1 VQELSEPELWS
12 RYRVSGDAEARDR
25 LFLHYAPWASS
36 IARHVHARVRAYQID
51 RDDFVQN
58 ATIGLLE
65 AMSRFDP
72 ARGIAFRSYAQP
84 RVRGAVFNGLRAI
97 LGDRP
102 AASEEAKFAERLQH
116 LQDAGEGESAFDS
129 VVNAILNLGL
139 GCLLD
144 EAALSDQ
151 DGCLHY
157 AHTSQLETRLGVAI
171 KGLPE
176 RLRMIVHAHYFLH
189 VPFQEIAAQLRL
201 TKGRISQLH
210 KEALMRLR
218 ASLAAV
224 EPG

>member
-1 VQELSEPELWS
+1 MQDSEPELWS

-72 ARGIAFRSYAQP
+72 ERGIAFRSYAQP

-102 AASEEAKFAERLQH
+102 TPSDEAKFAERLQSF
-116 LQDAGEGESAFDS
+116 QEGGEESAFDS

-144 EAALSDQ
+144 EAMLSDH

-157 AHTSQLETRLGVAI
+157 AHTSQLEVRLGVAL

-176 RLRMIVHAHYFLH
+176 RLRMIVHAHYFQH

-210 KEALMRLR
+210 KEALTRLR
-218 ASLAAV
+218 ASLGAID
-224 EPG
+224 PD